1 MTFDQWLNRPV
12 YKAQVKTFNIARG
25 LLGLPDGDLATS
37 GNHPVSEFRVLPKYR
52 TAQGLAL
59 RKRVADIARQL
70 RKAKKGCP

>member
-1 MTFDQWLNRPV
+1 MTFDEWLNRPV
-12 YKAQVKTFNIARG
+12 YKAQVKTFNIARELFG
-25 LLGLPDGDLATS
+25 APNGDLVTT
-37 GNHPVSEFRVLPKYR
+37 GNHPLAEFRVVAKYR

>member
-37 GNHPVSEFRVLPKYR
+37 GNHLVNEFRVLPKYR
-52 TAQGLAL
+52 TVQGLAL

-70 RKAKKGCP
+70 RKDKKGNP